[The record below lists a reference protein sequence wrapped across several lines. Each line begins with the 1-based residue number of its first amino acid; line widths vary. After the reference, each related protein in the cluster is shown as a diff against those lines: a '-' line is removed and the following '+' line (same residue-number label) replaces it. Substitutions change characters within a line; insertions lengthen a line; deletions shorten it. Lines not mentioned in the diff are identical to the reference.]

1 MKTLGA
7 GIVGYGK
14 VAANTHRKWLTE
26 LDGVELRVVCDTTA
40 VRREAAQAD
49 CPGAAVVDDYAA
61 LLADESVDLVI
72 VTTPPTSHAKLAIQ
86 AAEAGKH
93 VFVDKPFAATGEEA
107 ARMLDAAA
115 VHQVVMHCHQNRRH
129 DGEYR
134 PIEEAVRAGRIGD
147 ILHIRRVWT
156 QYGEGWATWGIEGFN
171 PRWRVQRAYGGG
183 MVYDYASHLGDQIL
197 HLVGQLL
204 VSVFADA
211 RGLKFSDEVDD
222 HFSCLLR
229 FANGTTAYL
238 ESSNLAR
245 LPAPHWYVIGSEGC
259 LTAEKCNGPV
269 TLLAEGMSEPE
280 ILPAQNDRQRLY
292 ENLLAACRGE
302 AEPSVSPAD
311 LRATMSLIDAIF
323 ESARTGRMVELA

>member
-26 LDGVELRVVCDTTA
+26 LDGVELRVVCDTTD
-40 VRREAAQAD
+40 VRRAAARQE
-49 CPGAAVVDDYAA
+49 CPAAAVIEDYAS
-61 LLADESVDLVI
+61 LLADRSVELVI
-72 VTTPPTSHAKLAIQ
+72 VTTPPTSHATLAIQ

-107 ARMLDAAA
+107 HRMLAAA
-115 VHQVVMHCHQNRRH
+115 NANGVVMHCHQNRRH

-134 PIEEAVRAGRIGD
+134 PIEDAVRAGRIGE
-147 ILHIRRVWT
+147 IHHIRRVWT

-171 PRWRVQRAYGGG
+171 PRWRVQREYGGG
-183 MVYDYASHLGDQIL
+183 MVYDYASHLGDQVL
-197 HLVGQLL
+197 HLVGQPL

-238 ESSNLAR
+238 ESSNMAR

-280 ILPAQNDRQRLY
+280 VLPANNDRVKLY
-292 ENLLAACRGE
+292 ENLLASCRGD
-302 AEPSVSPAD
+302 ARPSVSPDD
-311 LRATMSLIDAIF
+311 LRATMGLVDAIF
-323 ESARTGRMVELA
+323 KSVSTGQAVEV